1 MHDVPRHCC
10 LLVLTAGTIYCQAL
24 HLGVQGGVPFG
35 DFFSPALVG
44 GLNEGFL
51 YYNSKPVPYTVG
63 PIAEVQLS
71 HRFGIEGS
79 VLYQRCHYTYWG
91 QLINTFSPGVANV
104 WSKTTSNAWS
114 FPILVNWHPLRRHP
128 LYFGTGPVIRN
139 LRGLDQVVDYESTYS
154 LGGPITTK
162 TAGIETSNPPD
173 LRKRWYPGLEVS
185 AGWHFQFS
193 VIYVSPEIRY
203 TRWTANIAEGQ
214 RPLQFPANRIEVLV
228 GINHRILAR

>member
-1 MHDVPRHCC
+1 M
-10 LLVLTAGTIYCQAL
+10 
-24 HLGVQGGVPFG
+24 
-35 DFFSPALVG
+35 
-44 GLNEGFL
+44 

-71 HRFGIEGS
+71 HRFGSEGS

-193 VIYVSPEIRY
+193 VTYVSPEIRY